1 MAPSRQ
7 RLLEAGYACI
17 ARYGIAKTTIDD
29 VAREASMSRATVY
42 RYFPGG
48 KEQLVGDV
56 IAWEAERFFLNLTT
70 AVADRH
76 GLAARLEAALV
87 FAHQAIED
95 HAVLQKILDA
105 EPERLMPALTV
116 ESAHLLDMIKALLRP
131 ELGTIQLAEGID
143 SERAADWIA
152 RMFLSHIGAQ
162 GSWDLTDPDAVAELV
177 ETQLLAGVIA
187 NT

>member
-1 MAPSRQ
+1 
-7 RLLEAGYACI
+7 
-17 ARYGIAKTTIDD
+17 
-29 VAREASMSRATVY
+29 MSRATVY

-48 KEQLVGDV
+48 KDQLVGDV
-56 IAWEAERFFLNLTT
+56 IAWEAERFFLDLTA
-70 AVADRH
+70 AVADHH
-76 GLAARLEAALV
+76 GLAARLEAALL

-105 EPERLMPALTV
+105 EPERLMPTLTV

-131 ELGTIQLAEGID
+131 ELGTVELADGID

-162 GSWDLTDPDAVAELV
+162 GSWDLTDPASVAALV
-177 ETQLLAGVIA
+177 RTVFLTGVVGVRSA
-187 NT
+187 SE